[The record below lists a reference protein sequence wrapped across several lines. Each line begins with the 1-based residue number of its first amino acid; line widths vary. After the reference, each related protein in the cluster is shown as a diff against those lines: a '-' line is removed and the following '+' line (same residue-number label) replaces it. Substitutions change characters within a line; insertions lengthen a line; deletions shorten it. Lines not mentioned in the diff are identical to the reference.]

1 MIIPCPV
8 DFWNYAKY
16 PLTWAIIIT
25 NLLMFMI
32 FFLDGKD
39 SINWVTFFSEQ
50 NMTTTGRVYEQ
61 YLKELPEEKK
71 AQLPAWVSTLK
82 IQNTEH
88 YQTFGSWALRDYAFL
103 NQAEKIEV
111 IGDVVA
117 LAHWRE
123 GIKQFRES
131 YFDQLV
137 FRLGLSQ
144 VNKNSLSWITYQF
157 SHSGFLHLI
166 SNMIY
171 FLIIGAAVE
180 AMVGSVGLI
189 VLYLLGGIFAGLFF
203 LMIKSHGGAI
213 PVVGAS
219 GSISALI
226 SFYVVFE
233 QRTRIRYAYF
243 VSLLPKHH
251 GYIYLPTLWMF
262 PLFIIS
268 DFAHHLSS
276 VEGLGSGVA
285 YTAHIGG
292 TLFGVVAALILR
304 FGFSMKNNLLHGEI
318 FQSEEAVLIKPGSS
332 NIF

>member
-1 MIIPCPV
+1 MIIPLPV

-25 NLLMFMI
+25 NLLI
-32 FFLDGKD
+32 YVLFFVDGKD
-39 SINWVTFFSEQ
+39 SINWVTFLSDQ
-50 NMTTTGRVYEQ
+50 NMTITGRVYAQ
-61 YLKELPEEKK
+61 YLKELPDDQR
-71 AQLPAWVSTLK
+71 ALLPAWVNTIK
-82 IQNTEH
+82 IENSEH
-88 YQTFGSWALRDYAFL
+88 YQTFGSWALRDYAFI

-111 IGDVVA
+111 IGDAVA

-123 GIKQFRES
+123 GIRDFRNS

-137 FRLGLSQ
+137 FRLGLSE
-144 VNKNSLSWITYQF
+144 VNKNSFSWITYQF
-157 SHSGFLHLI
+157 SHSGFLHLL

-180 AMVGSVGLI
+180 SMIGSMGLI
-189 VLYLLGGIFAGLFF
+189 LLYLAGGIFAGIFF
-203 LMIKSHGGAI
+203 LSIKSHGGAV

-276 VEGLGSGVA
+276 VEGLGAGVA
-285 YTAHIGG
+285 YTAHMGG
-292 TLFGVVAALILR
+292 TMFGVFMALVLR
-304 FGFSMKNNLLHGEI
+304 YGFSFKNNLLRDEI
-318 FQSEEAVLIKPGSS
+318 F
-332 NIF
+332 

>member
-16 PLTWAIIIT
+16 PLTWAILIT

-39 SINWVTFFSEQ
+39 STSWTTFFSE
-50 NMTTTGRVYEQ
+50 NNLTITGRVYSQ
-61 YLKELPEEKK
+61 YLKDLSEDKK
-71 AQLPAWVSTLK
+71 ILLPAWVSSLK
-82 IQNTEH
+82 VDSTEH
-88 YQTFGSWALRDYAFL
+88 YQTLGSWALRDYTFL
-103 NQAEKIEV
+103 KQAEKIEV
-111 IGDVVA
+111 VGDIVA
-117 LAHWRE
+117 TSHWRQ
-123 GIKQFRES
+123 GIRDFRES

-137 FRLGLSQ
+137 FKLGLSQ

-180 AMVGSVGLI
+180 AMVGSMGLI
-189 VLYLLGGIFAGLFF
+189 LLYLFGGIFAGLFF
-203 LMIKSHGGAI
+203 LMIKSHGGAV

-233 QRTRIRYAYF
+233 QRSRIRYAF
-243 VSLLPKHH
+243 FISLLPKHH

-262 PLFIIS
+262 PLFIIA
-268 DFAHHLSS
+268 DFAHHFSS

-285 YTAHIGG
+285 YSAHIGG
-292 TLFGVVAALILR
+292 TLFGVITALILR
-304 FGFSMKNNLLHGEI
+304 FGFSMKNNLLRSEI
-318 FQSEEAVLIKPGSS
+318 FH
-332 NIF
+332 

>member
-16 PLTWAIIIT
+16 PLTWAILIT

-39 SINWVTFFSEQ
+39 STSWTTFFSE
-50 NMTTTGRVYEQ
+50 NNLTITGRVYSQ
-61 YLKELPEEKK
+61 YLKDLPEDKK
-71 AQLPAWVSTLK
+71 ILLPAWVSSLK
-82 IQNTEH
+82 VDSTEH
-88 YQTFGSWALRDYAFL
+88 YQTLGSWALRDYTFL
-103 NQAEKIEV
+103 KQAEKIEV
-111 IGDVVA
+111 VGDIVA
-117 LAHWRE
+117 TSHWRQ
-123 GIKQFRES
+123 GIRDFRES

-137 FRLGLSQ
+137 FKLGLSQ

-180 AMVGSVGLI
+180 AMVGSMGLI
-189 VLYLLGGIFAGLFF
+189 LLYLFGGIFAGLFF
-203 LMIKSHGGAI
+203 LIIKSHGGAV

-233 QRTRIRYAYF
+233 QRSRIRYAF
-243 VSLLPKHH
+243 FISLLPKHH

-262 PLFIIS
+262 PLFIIA
-268 DFAHHLSS
+268 DFAHHFSS

-285 YTAHIGG
+285 YSAHIGG
-292 TLFGVVAALILR
+292 TLFGVMTALLLR
-304 FGFSMKNNLLHGEI
+304 FGFSMKNNLLRSEI
-318 FQSEEAVLIKPGSS
+318 FH
-332 NIF
+332 

>member
-1 MIIPCPV
+1 MIIPCPI

-16 PLTWAIIIT
+16 PLTWAILIT
-25 NLLMFMI
+25 NFLMFAI

-39 SINWVTFFSEQ
+39 STSWATFFSEQ
-50 NMTTTGRVYEQ
+50 NMTLTGRIYSQ
-61 YLKELPEEKK
+61 YLKDLPEDQR
-71 AQLPAWVSTLK
+71 ALLPTWVSTLK
-82 IQNTEH
+82 VESPEH
-88 YQTFGSWALRDYAFL
+88 YQTLGSWALRDSNFL
-103 NQAEKIEV
+103 KQGEKVEV
-111 IGDVVA
+111 LGDAVA
-117 LAHWRE
+117 TNHWRKE
-123 GIKQFRES
+123 IKDFRDS

-137 FRLGLSQ
+137 FRLGLSH
-144 VNKNSLSWITYQF
+144 VNRKSLSWITYQF

-180 AMVGSVGLI
+180 AMVGSMGLI
-189 VLYLLGGIFAGLFF
+189 LLYLFGGIFAGLFF
-203 LMIKSHGGAI
+203 LMIKSHGGAV

-226 SFYVVFE
+226 SFYVIFE

-243 VSLLPKHH
+243 ISLLPKHH

-262 PLFIIS
+262 PLFIIA

-285 YTAHIGG
+285 YSAHMGG
-292 TLFGVVAALILR
+292 TIFGVAAALILR
-304 FGFSMKNNLLHGEI
+304 FGFSLKNNLLRNEI
-318 FQSEEAVLIKPGSS
+318 FRS
-332 NIF
+332 

>member
-16 PLTWAIIIT
+16 PLTWAILIT

-39 SINWVTFFSEQ
+39 STSWTTFFSE
-50 NMTTTGRVYEQ
+50 NNLTITGRVYSQ
-61 YLKELPEEKK
+61 YLKDLPEDKK
-71 AQLPAWVSTLK
+71 ILLPAWVSSLK
-82 IQNTEH
+82 VDSTEH
-88 YQTFGSWALRDYAFL
+88 YQTLGSWALRDYTFL
-103 NQAEKIEV
+103 KQAEKIEV
-111 IGDVVA
+111 VGDIVA
-117 LAHWRE
+117 TSHWRQ
-123 GIKQFRES
+123 GIRDFRES

-137 FRLGLSQ
+137 FKLGLSQ

-180 AMVGSVGLI
+180 AMVGSMGLI
-189 VLYLLGGIFAGLFF
+189 LLYLFGGIFAGLFF
-203 LMIKSHGGAI
+203 LMIKSHGGAV

-233 QRTRIRYAYF
+233 QRSRIRYAF
-243 VSLLPKHH
+243 FISLLPKHH

-262 PLFIIS
+262 PLFIIA
-268 DFAHHLSS
+268 DFAHHFSS

-285 YTAHIGG
+285 YSAHIGG
-292 TLFGVVAALILR
+292 TLFGVMTALILR
-304 FGFSMKNNLLHGEI
+304 FGFSMKNNLLRSEI
-318 FQSEEAVLIKPGSS
+318 FP
-332 NIF
+332 